1 MHMKTSSIFSEIQRF
16 DQWWVWA
23 IILIT
28 PAFLLILLI
37 RDWDSFNFGASMGAK
52 EWVFILIFALI
63 AASIIFLKV
72 LRLETRIDKEGV
84 KVRFFPI
91 HRTFLEYAWNRI
103 EEAYVRK
110 YSPMMEY
117 GGWGLRFSHKGT
129 AYNVKG
135 NMGLQLKID
144 QGGRTKKLLIGT
156 QKAEELQKVLNE
168 LEV

>member
-1 MHMKTSSIFSEIQRF
+1 MNSDKTFSETQRF

-28 PAFLLILLI
+28 PAFLLILLV

-63 AASIIFLKV
+63 MASIIFLKV

-91 HRTFLEYAWNRI
+91 HRRFIEYPWNRI
-103 EEAYVRK
+103 VEAYVRK

-117 GGWGLRFSHKGT
+117 GGWGLRFSHKGK

-156 QKAEELQKVLNE
+156 QKADELQKVLNE